1 MTRRDVLRQDASA
14 CLAAALAAVDP
25 AGLVRRALARTDDT
39 LVLLGEA
46 PGRVLGR
53 HRGPV
58 LLLGAGKAALAMA
71 RGAIDLLPGASG
83 LVIVP
88 RGTPGP
94 RPAGITVREAAHPV
108 PDVSGVSATRELLG
122 RLEAFGPETLVL
134 VLLSG
139 GASALLVAPADGLT
153 LADKQAVT
161 RALLESGADIAELN
175 AVRKH
180 CSLVKGGGLARRAAA
195 SAGCWTLV
203 LSDVVG
209 DDPAVIGSGPTVAD
223 PSTWADVARVLDRRL
238 AAGAVPAAVRARVAA
253 GVAGRLPETAK
264 AGDPALARVRLRIV
278 GRNADA
284 VAAAAAEAEARGY
297 AVTVRAAP
305 IVGGAAEAGSEL
317 SAALRALPRDRP
329 VALVAGGEPTVR
341 VSPGGRGGRAQHLA
355 LAAALALEGAP
366 AVLLAAGTDGVDGP
380 TDAAGAC
387 VDGETA
393 ERVRA
398 AGIDPV
404 AALHATDSHTALRA
418 SGDLLAGGPTG
429 TNVADLVVALRD
441 AW

>member
-1 MTRRDVLRQDASA
+1 MTRLDVLRRDAKA
-14 CLAAALAAVDP
+14 CLAAALAAVEP
-25 AGLVRRALARTDDT
+25 AGLVRRSLARTDDT
-39 LVLLGEA
+39 LVLQGA
-46 PGRVLGR
+46 TSGIVLAC

-71 RGAIDLLPGASG
+71 RGATDRLPEATG

-88 RGTPGP
+88 GGTPGP
-94 RPAGITVREAAHPV
+94 PPPGIAVREAAHPV
-108 PDVSGVSATRELLG
+108 PDEAGVTATQELLE
-122 RLEAFGPETLVL
+122 RLSRVGADTLVV

-139 GASALLVAPADGLT
+139 GASALLVAPAEGLT
-153 LADKQAVT
+153 LADKQAIT

-180 CSLVKGGGLARRAAA
+180 CSEVKGGGLARRAAR

-223 PSTWADVARVLDRRL
+223 PSTWADVARVLERRL
-238 AAGAVPAAVRARVAA
+238 PTEAVPAAVRARVA
-253 GVAGRLPETAK
+253 GGLAGRVPETVK
-264 AGDPALARVRLRIV
+264 VGDPALARVRLRIV
-278 GRNADA
+278 GGNAAA

-297 AVTVRAAP
+297 TPTVRAAP
-305 IVGGAAEAGSEL
+305 IVGDAAEAGRDL
-317 SAALRALPRDRP
+317 AASLRALPRGRR

-355 LAAALALEGAP
+355 LAAALALHDLP

-393 ERVRA
+393 GRIRA
-398 AGIDPV
+398 AGIDPE
-404 AALHATDSHTALRA
+404 AALRATDSYAALRA
-418 SGDLLAGGPTG
+418 SGDLLPGGSTG
-429 TNVADLVVALRD
+429 TNVADVVVGLRD
-441 AW
+441 AC